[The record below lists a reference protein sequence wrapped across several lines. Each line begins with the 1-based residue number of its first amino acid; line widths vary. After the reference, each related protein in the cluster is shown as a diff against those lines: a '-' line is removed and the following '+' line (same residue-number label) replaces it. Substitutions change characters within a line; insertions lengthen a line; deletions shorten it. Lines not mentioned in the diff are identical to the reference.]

1 VSATTLSPR
10 RPAKGEAAGDF
21 ILRMR
26 GISKTFPGVQALD
39 SVDFNLRRGEIH
51 GLCGENG
58 AGKTTLIKVL
68 GGINPPDKGTVE
80 LHGREVRILSPI
92 DTIRNRISIIYQEF
106 NLVPTLSIAENMFL
120 GKEERKGF
128 FGGRPD
134 RKRMTRDAADIMTR
148 LGMPDLDCT
157 QLVKNLSVAK
167 QELVEIGKALLNDAE
182 ILVMDEPTAVLTPR
196 ETEALFRVVRGL
208 VADGLAVVYI
218 SHRLEEVT
226 AMCDRVTVLRD
237 GRFIAVHDNRDRTLS
252 KDTLVASMV
261 GRELTDFYSRQS
273 CVVDGEAVLEVR
285 NFSRRGK
292 FSDISFS
299 LRKGEVLGLAGLI
312 GAGRTEV
319 ARAIF
324 GADPIDSGELFLN
337 GKRIANQSV
346 EDAIANGFGF
356 VPEDRK
362 KEGLV
367 LGMALGDNIALPN
380 ADLVARRGILDGKR
394 RRGLS
399 ERFFADL
406 SIRPNTPSRL
416 ARNFS
421 GGNQQKGV
429 IAKWLA
435 GNPRILILD
444 EPTRGVDV
452 GAKQEIYALISRLTA
467 AGMGIIFISSEMLEV
482 MGVCDRI
489 LVMAG
494 GRITGKF
501 EKADM
506 DQEAI
511 MRAAADL

>member
-1 VSATTLSPR
+1 MTATASP
-10 RPAKGEAAGDF
+10 ASVAVAQDAGC

-26 GISKTFPGVQALD
+26 GISKAFPGVQALD
-39 SVDFNLRRGEIH
+39 GVDFDLKKGEIH

-58 AGKTTLIKVL
+58 AGKTTLMKVL
-68 GGINPPDKGTVE
+68 GGLNLPEAGTVE
-80 LHGREVRILSPI
+80 LHGREVAIRTPV
-92 DTIRNRISIIYQEF
+92 DTIGNRISIIYQEF

-120 GKEERKGF
+120 GKEERKGPLR
-128 FGGRPD
+128 GRPD
-134 RKRMTRDAADIMTR
+134 RKRMYVEASAIMAR
-148 LGMPDLDCT
+148 LGMPGLDCT
-157 QLVKNLSVAK
+157 QMVKRLSVAE

-196 ETEALFRVVRGL
+196 ETEALFAVVRGL
-208 VADGLAVVYI
+208 VADGLAVIYI

-237 GRFIAVHDNRDRTLS
+237 GKFVAVHDNHDRTLS
-252 KDTLVASMV
+252 KDTLVSSMV
-261 GRELTDFYSRQS
+261 GRELTDFYSRAS
-273 CVVDGEAVLEVR
+273 CLIEGETVLEVR

-292 FSDISFS
+292 FSDIGFS

-319 ARAIF
+319 VKAIF
-324 GADPIDSGELFLN
+324 GADPIDSGELYLD
-337 GKRIANQSV
+337 GKRIENRSAR
-346 EDAIANGFGF
+346 EAIANGFGF

-367 LGMALGDNIALPN
+367 LGMSLGDNIALPN
-380 ADLVARRGILDGKR
+380 AGQVSRGGILDGKKGR
-394 RRGLS
+394 SLS
-399 ERFFADL
+399 ERFFAEL
-406 SIRPNTPSRL
+406 SIRPQTPRRM

-452 GAKQEIYALISRLTA
+452 GAKQEIYALISKLTA
-467 AGMGIIFISSEMLEV
+467 AGMGILFVSSEMLEV

-494 GRITGKF
+494 GRITGEF
-501 EKADM
+501 AKADM